1 MELGGKNAM
10 LVLEDA
16 NVKAAVDGAVRAMF
30 SNAGQLCISIERLL
44 VHERI
49 ASQFTD
55 RLVARVRDMRLGV
68 GLSYDFDMGSLI
80 SAEQLQAVSRHV
92 EGAVNAGARV
102 LVGGRPRPDL
112 APFYFEPTILDA
124 VTPEMEVFATETFGP
139 VVAVSTFASEEE
151 AVRRANDSCYGLN
164 FSVWTRDT
172 ARGRYLATR
181 LQAGT
186 VNVNEGYV
194 ATWGSVDAPMGG
206 MKDSGLGRRHGAS
219 GILKYTESQ
228 TVSVQR
234 VMPIAPPPFMPTR
247 LWAKLMTQS
256 LRLLRRLPG
265 VK

>member
-1 MELGGKNAM
+1 
-10 LVLEDA
+10 
-16 NVKAAVDGAVRAMF
+16 
-30 SNAGQLCISIERLL
+30 
-44 VHERI
+44 
-49 ASQFTD
+49 
-55 RLVARVRDMRLGV
+55 
-68 GLSYDFDMGSLI
+68 MGSLI